1 MAAPEAKPFVR
12 FPCDDRARRDSIHEV
27 TRKRE
32 PRHSLLNDD
41 VCSATA
47 RFVLWDE
54 KPGSF
59 GIVASQTG
67 MGSDMSN
74 SARGQ
79 QRARPTAR
87 VQDGRGE
94 DLLTGRGTKAS
105 TSSPSIMTRYETSHL
120 CCKKQKTVVRP
131 AVVVMVRWLSAGTG
145 TLRLSDPDRAARG
158 YGVMRRTG
166 ELYVSQWRL
175 CDHM

>member
-87 VQDGRGE
+87 VRDGRRE
-94 DLLTGRGTKAS
+94 DL
-105 TSSPSIMTRYETSHL
+105 
-120 CCKKQKTVVRP
+120 
-131 AVVVMVRWLSAGTG
+131 
-145 TLRLSDPDRAARG
+145 
-158 YGVMRRTG
+158 
-166 ELYVSQWRL
+166 
-175 CDHM
+175 